1 MLVFFCDVFERN
13 ERRWNKQMQRW
24 IWYCKILNKAILWS
38 FTKIDLL
45 YNFIVLSV
53 SPREFLA
60 MHLYDPKSFGPID
73 LMRSVM
79 SVL

>member
-1 MLVFFCDVFERN
+1 M
-13 ERRWNKQMQRW
+13 
-24 IWYCKILNKAILWS
+24 NKAKQVWP
-38 FTKIDLL
+38 FTKINLL